1 MDQQVAGGGHP
12 GVLTAAASEERKK
25 FRRSVG
31 RLDTAFLMLAAIIV
45 LDTLGAVSSSGA
57 QTFTWL
63 IIMLVFFLVPYR
75 LITAALGTVF
85 RAEGRPVGVGEAGVR
100 PGRGGRGI
108 GHGLG
113 TAFGGT
119 R

>member
-1 MDQQVAGGGHP
+1 MDQQVAGGGNR
-12 GVLTAAASEERKK
+12 GVLTAAASDERKK
-25 FRRSVG
+25 FRLSVG
-31 RLDTAFLMLAAIIV
+31 RLDTAFLMLV
-45 LDTLGAVSSSGA
+45 
-57 QTFTWL
+57 
-63 IIMLVFFLVPYR
+63 FLVPYG
-75 LITAALGTVF
+75 LITAALGTAF
-85 RAEGRPVGVGEAGVR
+85 PAEGRPVGVGEAGVR